1 MTNRPTLSP
10 VHAIAGLIVAL
21 LAVLA
26 APGSAAAHTDFVS
39 STPAD
44 GSTVIGPLSTVTVEF
59 TNPAVESGDGFEL
72 LGPDGVVRVPDA
84 LDPTDGTRF
93 VATFD
98 PPLPAGVYG
107 FRWDVQ
113 AGDAHPIQGSFQFTV
128 EAPPTTTEP
137 GAVTTASGT
146 DPTTPVAPVE
156 QTATDG
162 TTNGAGNGATG
173 TAALDAFL
181 ESGDDVGSVVGRVG
195 RTMSIAGMIFA
206 AGVIAALAAFVRGR
220 RDELR
225 GLIGWVRLA
234 GFVVIAGGV
243 TEFAALDETQT
254 SGLIDVIGTKPGT
267 AALLKV
273 AAGLL
278 VFVGFGDR
286 SGTIEA
292 APRSLSSATAVRSD
306 DGAVDIPA
314 HGESD
319 VDASWSPDATAAIG
333 LVGLVLGL
341 VSSSFDGHTVSRG
354 PWLVHAVVNLVHVGA
369 ASVWV
374 GGVISMTA
382 LAVLRR
388 RRAER
393 IGLAAMVVR
402 FSTVAAVSLAALTVA
417 GVVMTWMVVAG
428 PSDLVS
434 TDWGRVLLAKVAVV
448 AIAAGMGGYNH
459 FALRPAL
466 ELRPTDPSLVRH
478 LRISLSIESAMF
490 FVVIVLTA
498 ILVGSAT

>member
-146 DPTTPVAPVE
+146 DPTTPVAPGE

-173 TAALDAFL
+173 TAAL
-181 ESGDDVGSVVGRVG
+181 EPPRP
-195 RTMSIAGMIFA
+195 RA
-206 AGVIAALAAFVRGR
+206 AGQVRDLQVLSAALEGR
-220 RDELR
+220 D
-225 GLIGWVRLA
+225 A
-234 GFVVIAGGV
+234 Q
-243 TEFAALDETQT
+243 TALV
-254 SGLIDVIGTKPGT
+254 S
-267 AALLKV
+267 
-273 AAGLL
+273 
-278 VFVGFGDR
+278 
-286 SGTIEA
+286 IEA
-292 APRSLSSATAVRSD
+292 AAHD
-306 DGAVDIPA
+306 DVDHPGHRIGAIQGRGAVEQNIDPL
-314 HGESD
+314 H
-319 VDASWSPDATAAIG
+319 
-333 LVGLVLGL
+333 
-341 VSSSFDGHTVSRG
+341 RG
-354 PWLVHAVVNLVHVGA
+354 
-369 ASVWV
+369 
-374 GGVISMTA
+374 
-382 LAVLRR
+382 
-388 RRAER
+388 
-393 IGLAAMVVR
+393 
-402 FSTVAAVSLAALTVA
+402 
-417 GVVMTWMVVAG
+417 
-428 PSDLVS
+428 
-434 TDWGRVLLAKVAVV
+434 
-448 AIAAGMGGYNH
+448 
-459 FALRPAL
+459 
-466 ELRPTDPSLVRH
+466 
-478 LRISLSIESAMF
+478 
-490 FVVIVLTA
+490 
-498 ILVGSAT
+498 